1 MNVTQLRSVA
11 SRLKNYGGVVVG
23 PVLQRRRLAMAMA
36 VGVLI
41 LLPLLSGDPEVFVLN
56 AIVIGLAALVIRKL
70 VMTRRRQRRRA
81 RR

>member
-1 MNVTQLRSVA
+1 MNVTKLRSAV
-11 SRLKNYGGVVVG
+11 SRFKKYGGIVAG
-23 PVLQRRRLAMAMA
+23 PVLRRRRLALAMA
-36 VGVLI
+36 VGILI

-70 VMTRRRQRRRA
+70 VTTRRRQRRT

>member
-1 MNVTQLRSVA
+1 MNVMQLRSAV
-11 SRLKNYGGVVVG
+11 SRSKKFGSVVVG
-23 PVLQRRRLAMAMA
+23 SVLQRRRLAIAVA

-56 AIVIGLAALVIRKL
+56 AVIIGLAALLIRKL
-70 VMTRRRQRRRA
+70 VMTRRRQRRKA

>member
-1 MNVTQLRSVA
+1 MSVTKFRSAV
-11 SRLKNYGGVVVG
+11 SRFKKYGGVVTG
-23 PVLQRRRLAMAMA
+23 PALRRRRLAMAMA

-41 LLPLLSGDPEVFVLN
+41 LLPLLSGDPEVFALN

-70 VMTRRRQRRRA
+70 VMMRRRQRRF

>member
-1 MNVTQLRSVA
+1 MNVTQLRSAV
-11 SRLKNYGGVVVG
+11 SRFKTYGGVVTG
-23 PVLQRRRLAMAMA
+23 PVLRRRLALAM
-36 VGVLI
+36 VVVILI

-70 VMTRRRQRRRA
+70 VTTRRRQRRT